1 MLDEIDKYEIIKHL
15 GSGQF
20 GSVYLANDRALG
32 TLKAIKVL
40 DLDDPDDFM
49 EKLEEAQIL
58 HKCRHKHIVKVNEAN
73 IYNVEGEP
81 KVIIDMEYLKKGSL
95 ESKINKNQI
104 TTHQIHSLMIDVLF
118 ALEHAHTKGVLHRDV
133 KPANILLSEHGAKLS
148 DFGLAT
154 IVGGHHSG
162 SAKGYITHLPPEYFR
177 SRKTNVQTDVFAS
190 GITYFRSIC
199 GYKNWS
205 DDIKA
210 LKDYRKKILDG
221 KIVRSLG
228 YPRFVPTTIRR
239 IINKAC
245 NPDPKKRYKGA
256 LQMRHSLE
264 KLRPRVNWCRADG
277 CVWKG
282 DCCETHSEYEIS
294 LIEKQNAVKVDI
306 KKNNRRINN
315 ICESF
320 DYKVD
325 AERYIET
332 HISQTSYK

>member
-1 MLDEIDKYEIIKHL
+1 MIDEIDKYEIKEHL

-73 IYNVEGEP
+73 IYDVEGEP
-81 KVIIDMEYLKKGSL
+81 KVIIDMEYLKNGSL
-95 ESKINKNQI
+95 ESKINHNKI

-133 KPANILLSEHGAKLS
+133 KPANILISEYGAKLS

-177 SRKTNVQTDVFAS
+177 NRKTNVQTDVFAT
-190 GITYFRSIC
+190 GVTFFRCIC
-199 GYKNWS
+199 GYKNWT

-210 LKDYRKKILDG
+210 VKNYRQKILDG
-221 KIVRSLG
+221 KIIKSLG

-245 NPDPKKRYKGA
+245 NPNPKKRYKGA

-264 KLRPRVNWCRADG
+264 KLRPQINWCRTGDCG
-277 CVWKG
+277 WRG
-282 DCCETHSEYEIS
+282 DCCKTNSKYEIT
-294 LIEKQNAVKVDI
+294 LTQKRNEVKVDI
-306 KKNNRRINN
+306 KKNNRRITDA
-315 ICESF
+315 CESF
-320 DYKVD
+320 DHELD
-325 AERYIET
+325 AKEYIESY
-332 HISQTSYK
+332 ISQTAYQ